1 MTSFYKKEKND
12 SAAVA
17 NCAPGKLSQTSKRTR
32 IPFDKSLMKVLS
44 TVVDFFMKVQS
55 KFE

>member
-17 NCAPGKLSQTSKRTR
+17 NGAPGKLSQTSKRTR

-44 TVVDFFMKVQS
+44 TVVDFFYEGAV
-55 KFE
+55 